1 MRPGLRTKCAHL
13 HDAFTRFFEDCVK
26 DPDYCLKRFKTPP
39 LRKNTELSLL
49 EPTEMPRAFKIGDMK
64 PQYPA
69 RRGSGS
75 QTAITR
81 PGSPLKHPVQEPL
94 PLEPQTTRDAT
105 TAAEHSPT
113 ASIPSVE
120 RLSEVPD
127 ETARTSIERSIS
139 RQTLEGAITCQLQHV
154 SDTTLSVDAPQDE
167 ARHSQSRSKLAVDK
181 LVDEGVG
188 HQRMSN
194 GGDGMQDLSDHGSV
208 ESISRRG
215 LGWRHRIVAVLCC
228 CS

>member
-1 MRPGLRTKCAHL
+1 MRPGLRKSCAHL
-13 HDAFTRFFEDCVK
+13 HDIFTRFFEDCVK

-39 LRKNTELSLL
+39 SRKNTELSLL

-64 PQYPA
+64 PQYPP

-94 PLEPQTTRDAT
+94 PLEPETTKDAT
-105 TAAEHSPT
+105 TADEYFPT

-120 RLSEVPD
+120 RVSEVPD
-127 ETARTSIERSIS
+127 EIARTSIKRSIS
-139 RQTLEGAITCQLQHV
+139 RHTLEESTACQPQ
-154 SDTTLSVDAPQDE
+154 LSVDASQDG
-167 ARHSQSRSKLAVDK
+167 ARQPQSRSELAVDK
-181 LVDEGVG
+181 SADEGVC
-188 HQRMSN
+188 HQRVSSV
-194 GGDGMQDLSDHGSV
+194 GDEMQDSSDHSSVKGIPGSG
-208 ESISRRG
+208 R
-215 LGWRHRIVAVLCC
+215 GWRHGIVAILCC